1 MEKKKKEEKEKNKK
15 EIKDNKNPLFYQELQ
30 AEPSEENK
38 NNEVSQF
45 MDEEGNIFSYDDLTD
60 EEKMLLHQQL
70 ILQKLQEDAE
80 ARGEQFNPQEYL
92 AYLEQAQEEEE
103 LMDKKKSNK
112 LNKSF

>member
-1 MEKKKKEEKEKNKK
+1 
-15 EIKDNKNPLFYQELQ
+15 
-30 AEPSEENK
+30 
-38 NNEVSQF
+38 

-92 AYLEQAQEEEE
+92 AYLEQVQEEEE
-103 LMDKKKSNK
+103 LMDKKNPNK